1 MKSIKDYAPEIWG
14 VFIAIITLNLWYLS
28 SLAVEHKVLPY
39 AATPLIGLITAA
51 IGAFLGAYFAFQ
63 LRKYE
68 EKTGK
73 TEKQKSSIDEALLIL
88 IRQANALQ
96 NIYNDLK
103 KYKQPHERAFL
114 LPAIKP
120 PSYSDLKQN
129 LQSLNFLI
137 DHQEVQTILILSIEQ
152 ERFEQAMHAIEIR
165 NVFFVQEVQPVLS
178 QHNLNDKQISLPELK
193 ELLGE
198 RLYHGSINSSSEMYQ
213 HIEKTSKTIIEMI
226 EILRTA
232 AKNIFPGSKFIGFA
246 PPHQV

>member
-137 DHQEVQTILILSIEQ
+137 DHQEV
-152 ERFEQAMHAIEIR
+152 
-165 NVFFVQEVQPVLS
+165 
-178 QHNLNDKQISLPELK
+178 
-193 ELLGE
+193 
-198 RLYHGSINSSSEMYQ
+198 
-213 HIEKTSKTIIEMI
+213 
-226 EILRTA
+226 
-232 AKNIFPGSKFIGFA
+232 
-246 PPHQV
+246 